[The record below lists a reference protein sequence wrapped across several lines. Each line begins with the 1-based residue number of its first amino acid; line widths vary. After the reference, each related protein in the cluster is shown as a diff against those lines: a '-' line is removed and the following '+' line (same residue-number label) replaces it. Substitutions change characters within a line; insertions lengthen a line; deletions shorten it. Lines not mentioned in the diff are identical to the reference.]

1 MSIKNLRAYI
11 EQELKPKVNADEGQ
25 FPKDKLLYAQ
35 VEYHKKFSIPFA
47 CLVFG
52 LVGVPLGLMVRKSGK
67 MVGFGIGNG
76 LILFYYLLLQFGQ
89 NAGRSGILGPMM
101 SMWLPNIV
109 IGTGGL
115 CFLVYWMYQ
124 SNLFHVDSSPTYTSL
139 DIKD

>member
-1 MSIKNLRAYI
+1 M
-11 EQELKPKVNADEGQ
+11 
-25 FPKDKLLYAQ
+25 
-35 VEYHKKFSIPFA
+35 EYHKKFSIPFA

-109 IGTGGL
+109 IGMGGL